1 MIDTYRHCDTVS
13 MSASQ
18 DATEDTMDHYTLKE
32 KITDALGAIT
42 ILVGFAIAYAMVVQV
57 QP

>member
-1 MIDTYRHCDTVS
+1 MN
-13 MSASQ
+13 
-18 DATEDTMDHYTLKE
+18 HYTLKE
-32 KITDALGAIT
+32 KIADAAGAII

>member
-1 MIDTYRHCDTVS
+1 
-13 MSASQ
+13 
-18 DATEDTMDHYTLKE
+18 MDHYTLKE